1 MYIRKQTKEKS
12 VCGNEAYQY
21 LHYIN
26 SRGCAKEQKSEKL
39 SWKKKT
45 LHTNSRFAYLYP
57 RITSLHF
64 RPSRLI
70 HTNLLYKFLDWSLS
84 WMLYLLLV
92 SQALCTMLSYDHKK
106 KNTQNKSG
114 LTLISNLHPHD
125 CITKTP
131 ETDTV
136 HWTISP
142 RAALIQY
149 SVQNYS
155 LWFTFLSSLLNQVL
169 IVNMNWLD
177 LT

>member
-1 MYIRKQTKEKS
+1 MFCHCDTATSWLPPLWQGALCHRADRYVYKKTDKRERLS

-106 KNTQNKSG
+106 KYPK
-114 LTLISNLHPHD
+114 
-125 CITKTP
+125 
-131 ETDTV
+131 
-136 HWTISP
+136 
-142 RAALIQY
+142 
-149 SVQNYS
+149 
-155 LWFTFLSSLLNQVL
+155 QV
-169 IVNMNWLD
+169 WLD
-177 LT
+177 LNLQFAPAWLHYQDSRDRYCTLNHLT